1 MSDNEEEEKN
11 METIIEELME
21 EEILEKIVNTEDP
34 DSFHPIT
41 PMNLSYPTPN
51 LNHIQSDNYEPLDH
65 IIIYDNE
72 ISESSETSHETT
84 SETTHTQEFSPDELN
99 YYLANNSPPLIN
111 NYNSDNDSYIS
122 DAPSL
127 PDLSDISRNSNRAAQ
142 IYPYL
147 SSVLPSLPL
156 LPSLLLPSLNLP
168 QPSFDISYDIHES
181 LLHSTFHD
189 KAKYK
194 RIISNKEMKNLK
206 YIKYSKTLDIN
217 HECPILKIDF
227 TEDMDIIKL
236 PCNHCFEPT
245 AITKWLQEENSVCP
259 VCRLEFESVEVDNT
273 PDTETPFTSTSTTS
287 TSTTSTS
294 TTPTSIT
301 NTPLYSTIM
310 DLFNRA
316 IEEQNEEDLQFAIIN
331 SLQAGELGELE
342 TEELETEELEELGE
356 IEEVD

>member
-1 MSDNEEEEKN
+1 MSDNEQEEN

-21 EEILEKIVNTEDP
+21 EEILENILNTEEP
-34 DSFHPIT
+34 DSFRPIT
-41 PMNLSYPTPN
+41 PMNLSYQSSN
-51 LNHIQSDNYEPLDH
+51 LDNIQSDEFEPLDH

-72 ISESSETSHETT
+72 ISETSSEESHP
-84 SETTHTQEFSPDELN
+84 QEFSPNEFN
-99 YYLANNSPPLIN
+99 SYIANNSPPLN
-111 NYNSDNDSYIS
+111 NDSNDDSYLS

-147 SSVLPSLPL
+147 SSVLSGLPTLPTLPALPL
-156 LPSLLLPSLNLP
+156 PALPLPSLNLP

-194 RIISNKEMKNLK
+194 KIISNKEMKNLK

-236 PCNHCFEPT
+236 PCNHCFEPA
-245 AITKWLQEENSVCP
+245 AITKWLQEESSVCP
-259 VCRLEFESVEVDNT
+259 VCRLEFESVEVKNT
-273 PDTETPFTSTSTTS
+273 PDTEPLQTDSTSNTS
-287 TSTTSTS
+287 S
-294 TTPTSIT
+294 SIT
-301 NTPLYSTIM
+301 NLPYYSTIM

-316 IEEQNEEDLQFAIIN
+316 IEEQNEEDLQLAIIN
-331 SLQAGELGELE
+331 SLQ
-342 TEELETEELEELGE
+342 TEELGETEELEE
-356 IEEVD
+356 VD